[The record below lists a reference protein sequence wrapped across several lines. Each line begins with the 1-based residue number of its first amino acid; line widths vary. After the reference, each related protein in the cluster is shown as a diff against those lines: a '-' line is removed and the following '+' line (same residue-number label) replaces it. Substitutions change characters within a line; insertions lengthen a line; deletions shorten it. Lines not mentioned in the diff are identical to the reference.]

1 MYSAS
6 TKRQRTLFVDGGSL
20 DEGRHVVLGHGVF
33 ERGRRQGL
41 LLLHLDLSV
50 VVGRE
55 TPPDTSDREAV

>member
-1 MYSAS
+1 M
-6 TKRQRTLFVDGGSL
+6 TRTLIFGCSGL
-20 DEGRHVVLGHGVF
+20 NEGRHVVLGDGVF

-55 TPPDTSDREAV
+55 TPPDTSDREAL